1 MLSLFKKIFK
11 LTFKFDKIGVI
22 KFNIIL
28 IFSSLIEGLSIALI
42 FPILGLISKDQNS
55 LKFFERIPFLNF
67 DQSDIILIA
76 LITLFLVFFLKSFL
90 LLFFSWWKSGFI
102 FRINNGFST
111 QIFKNYIH
119 ENYEFFLKNKPS
131 LLLRNSYNEIRIFI
145 QAVDLFFKLLIEVFV
160 LLVISL
166 VLFYYYP
173 LITIIIFLMFSFL
186 GFIFLFLTKN
196 SYKSWS
202 QKKLNFSG
210 KLIQILQQ
218 SFESIK
224 YLKISNSQNKV
235 LDDYN
240 FNIRNFSKYT
250 RYSLFFSDIPRNL
263 FELFGVLA
271 LVITVFFLVKI
282 NNIETTALL
291 PTLGLFGAASF
302 RIIPGVNRITN
313 LSQSIYTANASIMT
327 VYNDLNNLKKIDE
340 KNETKKIPFEKSIKF
355 INVSY
360 KYPNSNNFTLKNLSF
375 EIKKNDCVCLV
386 GESGIGKTTLIDL
399 ISGLISPSN
408 GQILVDNKELKN
420 ELKIKDW
427 QRNIGYIPQIV
438 SLYNASIVENITFGK
453 QSAKIDSKLLND
465 SISLSGLNEFV
476 LSKKEGIEF
485 QISERGSNLS
495 GGQIQRFAIAR
506 SLYLNPEVLICDEFT
521 SALDEKNQDKILDSL
536 NKLAGRTTLIFISHN
551 NKVIKKA
558 NKILKLKKNINNE
571 TIIENE

>member
-1 MLSLFKKIFK
+1 M
-11 LTFKFDKIGVI
+11 
-22 KFNIIL
+22 
-28 IFSSLIEGLSIALI
+28 
-42 FPILGLISKDQNS
+42 
-55 LKFFERIPFLNF
+55 
-67 DQSDIILIA
+67 
-76 LITLFLVFFLKSFL
+76 
-90 LLFFSWWKSGFI
+90 
-102 FRINNGFST
+102 
-111 QIFKNYIH
+111 
-119 ENYEFFLKNKPS
+119 
-131 LLLRNSYNEIRIFI
+131 
-145 QAVDLFFKLLIEVFV
+145 
-160 LLVISL
+160 
-166 VLFYYYP
+166 
-173 LITIIIFLMFSFL
+173 
-186 GFIFLFLTKN
+186 
-196 SYKSWS
+196 
-202 QKKLNFSG
+202 
-210 KLIQILQQ
+210 
-218 SFESIK
+218 
-224 YLKISNSQNKV
+224 
-235 LDDYN
+235 
-240 FNIRNFSKYT
+240 
-250 RYSLFFSDIPRNL
+250 
-263 FELFGVLA
+263 
-271 LVITVFFLVKI
+271 
-282 NNIETTALL
+282 